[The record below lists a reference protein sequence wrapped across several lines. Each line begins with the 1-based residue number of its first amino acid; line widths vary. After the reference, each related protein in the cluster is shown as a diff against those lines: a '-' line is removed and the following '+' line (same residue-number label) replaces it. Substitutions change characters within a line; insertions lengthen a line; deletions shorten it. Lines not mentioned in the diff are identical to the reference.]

1 MQMLGVLCFRL
12 LNGNS
17 SLAPPLNAV
26 KARHLTP
33 PLNAVKARQ
42 HHVSS
47 PESRSSSPNN
57 SMTMPIIEE
66 EGEGQGPPAGV
77 MSPLGGGR

>member
-26 KARHLTP
+26 KARQL
-33 PLNAVKARQ
+33 
-42 HHVSS
+42 VSF

-57 SMTMPIIEE
+57 SMTMPIIQEDE
-66 EGEGQGPPAGV
+66 EGQGTPAGV
-77 MSPLGGGR
+77 IFPSGGGR